1 MKKIFSLVCLLL
13 LTTVLLVGCEKKK
26 KKLVIGLDDH
36 FPPMGF
42 RDDKNNLVG
51 FDIDMA
57 REAAKRMKKEVEFK
71 PIDWSAKEAELNG
84 KRVDMLWNGFTI
96 TEARKEK
103 VAFSKPYMEN
113 RQVLVVVADSPIKT
127 KADLVG
133 KSVGLQDGS
142 SSLDAVSKE
151 PISKQFKEI
160 KKYADNI
167 AAFMDLKAGRTQ
179 AIVLDEIVARYYI
192 AKKANE
198 YKVLTDNF
206 GTEEYGVGMRKED
219 KELVTQLQK
228 ALDEMKKDGTSAKIS
243 EKWFGTNIVK

>member
-13 LTTVLLVGCEKKK
+13 LTTVLLVGCGSEK

-142 SSLDAVSKE
+142 SSFDAVSKD
-151 PISKQFKEI
+151 PISKQFKEV

-206 GTEEYGVGMRKED
+206 GTEEYGVGMRKDD